1 MFHRTHL
8 LAGAV
13 LLLGAASLS
22 GQGVRVP
29 ATVDTL
35 PNGLRVIVHEDQS
48 SPIVTV
54 NTWFD
59 VGSANEKP
67 GRTGLAHL
75 FEHLMFMGSEHAP
88 YPQFDRLLEA
98 AGANNNASTSNDV
111 TDYYEAGPVNA
122 LPLMFWLDADRMGW
136 FLPVMDAKKVDAQR
150 DIVKNERRQSVENQP
165 YGLVEDY
172 EPGMLF
178 PPGHP
183 YSWPVIGSMA
193 DLSAA
198 SLEDVRDFFR
208 RYYAPDNAV
217 IAVVG
222 AVKHDSVI
230 KLIKK
235 YYGAIPRGPGAPKLV
250 PSQPRLAA
258 DTMVTLEDRVQV
270 PQLIYDFETVRAWD
284 PDDIVLDVTAYI
296 LTGAKNSRLT
306 QRLVYV
312 DQSAGMV
319 SAYGNQQH
327 VAGYFSIVSQ
337 ARPGHTLP
345 ELQKAIDGELQRLAK
360 DGPSE
365 REMEQARNSMESRI
379 LAGME
384 TIMGKAN
391 RLNRYYI
398 EIGTPDGF
406 QKDIDRLRAV
416 TAADVQR
423 VVRQYLLGP
432 RAIISVVPTGKAATP
447 GLAAERRIVP

>member
-1 MFHRTHL
+1 MTSRAALIAGTL
-8 LAGAV
+8 LT
-13 LLLGAASLS
+13 LGASVLS

-67 GRTGLAHL
+67 GRTGRAHL
-75 FEHLMFMGSEHAP
+75 FEHLMFMGSELAP

-111 TDYYEAGPVNA
+111 TDYYEAGPVHA

-217 IAVVG
+217 IAVAG

-230 KLIKK
+230 KLVKK
-235 YYGAIPRGPGAPKLV
+235 YFGAIPRGPGAPKLV
-250 PSQPRLAA
+250 PSQPRLTA

-284 PDDIVLDVTAYI
+284 PDDVALDVVSFL
-296 LTGAKNSRLT
+296 LTGAKSSRLT

-312 DQSAGMV
+312 DQSAGSV
-319 SAYGNQQH
+319 YASANNQH
-327 VAGYFSIVSQ
+327 VAGYFGIVAQ
-337 ARPGHTLP
+337 ARPGHNLP
-345 ELQKAIDGELQRLAK
+345 ELQTAIDAELQRLAK
-360 DGPSE
+360 DGPSA

-379 LAGME
+379 LGGME
-384 TIMGKAN
+384 TVMGKA
-391 RLNRYYI
+391 RLLNQYYI
-398 EIGTPDGF
+398 ELGTPDGF
-406 QKDIDRLRAV
+406 QRDIDRLRAV

-432 RAIISVVPTGKAATP
+432 RAIISVVPMGKAAIP
-447 GLAAERRIVP
+447 GVAAQRRSVP